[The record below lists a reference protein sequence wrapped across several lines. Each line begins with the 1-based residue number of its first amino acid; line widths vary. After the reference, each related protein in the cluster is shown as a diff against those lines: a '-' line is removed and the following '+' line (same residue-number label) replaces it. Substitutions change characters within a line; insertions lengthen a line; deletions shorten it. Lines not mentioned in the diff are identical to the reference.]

1 MTQVKESKQIA
12 RGVLPEKVGGN
23 GQPASQNPYPIY
35 DQNLRYSLSY
45 LWLDQPYIYVTWTLH
60 QSDDPV
66 SDPCYNKF
74 PSSN

>member
-45 LWLDQPYIYVTWTLH
+45 L
-60 QSDDPV
+60 
-66 SDPCYNKF
+66 
-74 PSSN
+74 